1 MKARIRAKLN
11 ERDLA
16 STSRLV
22 EMPNGSAVQPVGE
35 EYFTP
40 QEVADRLKLHRD
52 TIKALFRN
60 ETNGV
65 IRIGNRISTQY
76 KKRYVVERYSASAVE
91 RLIRRLELVDPRYS
105 DL

>member
-1 MKARIRAKLN
+1 MKARIRARLE
-11 ERDLA
+11 ERQLA
-16 STSRLV
+16 LSGRVV
-22 EMPNGSAVQPVGE
+22 EMPNGSAVQTAGE

-40 QEVADRLKLHRD
+40 LQVAARLKLHPD

-76 KKRYVVERYSASAVE
+76 KKRYVIERYSLSAVE
-91 RLIRRLELVDPRYS
+91 RLIRRLEFVDPRYS
-105 DL
+105 NL

>member
-1 MKARIRAKLN
+1 MKARIRDKLRQRQVALSGDVS
-11 ERDLA
+11 EIPK
-16 STSRLV
+16 V
-22 EMPNGSAVQPVGE
+22 IPVGE

-40 QEVADRLKLHRD
+40 QQVADRLKLHPD
-52 TIKALFRN
+52 TVKALFRD

-91 RLIRRLELVDPRYS
+91 RLIRRLELEDPRYS
-105 DL
+105 GV